1 MAKVRLLGTT
11 AGYTELSAP
20 ATAGNNTLTLPTGNG
35 TATQALVTD
44 GSGNLYWNDV
54 LLTSGSTIT
63 GAVTFISGF
72 TSSGAVTFISGF
84 TSSGTTTF
92 ASGAVTF
99 ISGFTSSGNVTLN
112 GQADLRFGDADS
124 SNWVAFQAPAT
135 IGTNVTWTL
144 PSGDGSSNQFL
155 KTNGSG
161 DLSWGSPPQ
170 AMTKSMSYFYAGF

>member
-1 MAKVRLLGTT
+1 MATVRLLGTT

-35 TATQALVTD
+35 TATQALITD

-63 GAVTFISGF
+63 
-72 TSSGAVTFISGF
+72 
-84 TSSGTTTF
+84 
-92 ASGAVTF
+92 GAVTF

>member
-1 MAKVRLLGTT
+1 MATVRLLGTT

-20 ATAGNNTLTLPTGNG
+20 AIAGNNTLTLPTGNG
-35 TATQALVTD
+35 TATQALITD

-84 TSSGTTTF
+84 TSSGD
-92 ASGAVTF
+92 
-99 ISGFTSSGNVTLN
+99 VTLN

-144 PSGDGSSNQFL
+144 PSGDGSTGQFL

-161 DLSWGSPPQ
+161 DLSWDTPPQ
-170 AMTKSMSYFYAGF
+170 ALTKAMSYFYAGF

>member
-35 TATQALVTD
+35 TATQALITD

-72 TSSGAVTFISGF
+72 TS
-84 TSSGTTTF
+84 
-92 ASGAVTF
+92 SGAVTF